1 MSLTQEYYSRVIESE
16 KLSCFWETS
25 VYSHLWTIKR
35 SMRKAADLNIMQ
47 QTHLF
52 PRVEFCWVQ
61 IAYQA
66 NWNLV
71 TTHTGGKWL
80 VSADRGVNTT
90 GKRIYAILRVQKPIW
105 ASDTCVCSYRIISI
119 QVKAFMLLAMWG
131 ESISRCFISH
141 SVSERAAIGSLEEFW
156 ELKLLLICSCWVKIA
171 CVALSD
177 TATGV

>member
-1 MSLTQEYYSRVIESE
+1 MSLTQEYYSIVFGSE

-25 VYSHLWTIKR
+25 VYSHLWTIKL

-61 IAYQA
+61 VAYQA

-71 TTHTGGKWL
+71 TTHTVGKWL

-90 GKRIYAILRVQKPIW
+90 GKRIYAILWVQKPIW
-105 ASDTCVCSYRIISI
+105 TSDTCVCVLTGLYR
-119 QVKAFMLLAMWG
+119 
-131 ESISRCFISH
+131 SRSKPSCFSPCE
-141 SVSERAAIGSLEEFW
+141 ERAFPGVSFPTVSAR
-156 ELKLLLICSCWVKIA
+156 ELR
-171 CVALSD
+171 
-177 TATGV
+177 